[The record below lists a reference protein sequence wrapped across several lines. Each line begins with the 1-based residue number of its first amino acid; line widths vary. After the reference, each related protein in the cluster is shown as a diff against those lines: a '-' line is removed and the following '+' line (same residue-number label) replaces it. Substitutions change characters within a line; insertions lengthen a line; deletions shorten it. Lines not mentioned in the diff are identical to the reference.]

1 MAFVENNQFKALAAF
16 RYELRKFLKFSEEA
30 AKAQG
35 VTPQQYQAL
44 LAIEGFSG
52 RGEIRVGELAE
63 QLQIVSHSAVGLV
76 DRMEKRKLIKRNV
89 SKQDKRFVS
98 IGVTPLGRSLLEKVA
113 AIHRRELRTA
123 GPLLMDL
130 LEKVERL

>member
-1 MAFVENNQFKALAAF
+1 MMKKGEFKALAVF
-16 RYELRKFLKFSEEA
+16 RYELRKFLRFSEEA
-30 AKAQG
+30 ARDQG
-35 VTPQQYQAL
+35 LTPQQYQAL

-52 RGEIRVGELAE
+52 PDEITLGELAE

-76 DRMEKRKLIKRNV
+76 DRMVKRKLIKRHT
-89 SKQDKRFVS
+89 SEQDKRSVS
-98 IGVTPLGRSLLEKVA
+98 IKLTPVGRSLLEKVA

>member
-35 VTPQQYQAL
+35 LTPQQYQAL

-52 RGEIRVGELAE
+52 SGEISVGELAE